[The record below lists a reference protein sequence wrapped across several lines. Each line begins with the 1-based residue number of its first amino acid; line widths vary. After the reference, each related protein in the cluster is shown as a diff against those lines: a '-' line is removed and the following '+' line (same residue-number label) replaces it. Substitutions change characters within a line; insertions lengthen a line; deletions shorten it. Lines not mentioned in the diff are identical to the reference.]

1 MEKDKGNRRCWLDP
15 LTPRIGGGY
24 PKPLDARP
32 KAARSVRSAIRSGA
46 LKREPHN
53 ASPGRLVV
61 AASLA

>member
-1 MEKDKGNRRCWLDP
+1 MEKDKGNRRCWP
-15 LTPRIGGGY
+15 SVTPRIGGGY